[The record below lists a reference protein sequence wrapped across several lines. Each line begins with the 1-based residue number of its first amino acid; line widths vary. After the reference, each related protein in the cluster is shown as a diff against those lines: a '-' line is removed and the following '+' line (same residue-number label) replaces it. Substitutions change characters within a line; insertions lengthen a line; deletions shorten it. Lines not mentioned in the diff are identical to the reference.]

1 MEIRPATSN
10 RSEGKMGMVAVLLL
24 TAMLAIS
31 GIWAPAGATG
41 LKAVIKSGESIP
53 QGHTHHTP
61 RPQGHIHFTPRAQ
74 GHIHFTHRPSDVP
87 KHHGHTIHKHHGPV
101 VVFPQPV
108 YVVSPRRCTVPGY
121 WAYTWVP
128 QSYVA
133 NVWVPA
139 HYNADA
145 LWVEGHYAPRTQTW
159 GYYQPY
165 WVPESWV
172 EC

>member
-1 MEIRPATSN
+1 M
-10 RSEGKMGMVAVLLL
+10 KMGMVAVLLL
-24 TAMLAIS
+24 TAMLAVS
-31 GIWAPAGATG
+31 GISAPAEATG
-41 LKAVIKSGESIP
+41 AKAVIKSGASIP
-53 QGHTHHTP
+53 QGHIHHTP
-61 RPQGHIHFTPRAQ
+61 RPQGHIHFTN
-74 GHIHFTHRPSDVP
+74 RPGDAH
-87 KHHGHTIHKHHGPV
+87 KHHGHHGHGIHKHHGPA

-108 YVVSPRRCTVPGY
+108 YVVAPRRCSVPGY

-133 NVWVPA
+133 NVWVPG
-139 HYNADA
+139 HYNVDA

>member
-1 MEIRPATSN
+1 
-10 RSEGKMGMVAVLLL
+10 MVAVLLL
-24 TAMLAIS
+24 TAILAIS
-31 GIWAPAGATG
+31 GILAPAEATG
-41 LKAVIKSGESIP
+41 VKAVIKSGESIP
-53 QGHTHHTP
+53 QGHIHHTP
-61 RPQGHIHFTPRAQ
+61 RPQGHIHFT
-74 GHIHFTHRPSDVP
+74 HRPSDTH
-87 KHHGHTIHKHHGPV
+87 KQHGHGVHKHHGPV

-108 YVVSPRRCTVPGY
+108 YVVSPRRCSVPGY

-133 NVWVPA
+133 NVWVPG

-145 LWVEGHYAPRTQTW
+145 LWVEGHYAPRPQTW

>member
-1 MEIRPATSN
+1 MSI
-10 RSEGKMGMVAVLLL
+10 VAALLL
-24 TAMLAIS
+24 MAILAIS
-31 GIWAPAGATG
+31 GTPASAEATG
-41 LKAVIKSGESIP
+41 MKAVIKSGESIP
-53 QGHTHHTP
+53 QGHIHHTP
-61 RPQGHIHFTPRAQ
+61 RPQGHIHFT
-74 GHIHFTHRPSDVP
+74 HRPSEPP
-87 KHHGHTIHKHHGPV
+87 KHPGHGIHKQHGPV
-101 VVFPQPV
+101 IVFPQPV
-108 YVVSPRRCTVPGY
+108 YVVSPRRCSVPGY
-121 WAYTWVP
+121 WAYAWVP